1 MQPSRGAAALTLAIA
16 LALAFATTASA
27 SDKPETVS
35 TIIQGMCN
43 AGAVPALPVG
53 PHHLDLTAHL
63 CGGKA
68 PAAVQPPPS
77 PALAADAKPPP
88 GSSTTSARSK
98 EAPADVKPTPG
109 TSSTL
114 SLARKALVDG
124 PVLAALAII
133 ALIIGI
139 PAIVALIVAI
149 VSRRR
154 RSQAQ
159 RLAAMVAPGESA
171 PRRTSRGKRKAAA
184 AATNPTYIDVSA
196 SAAGSKSGR
205 PVARRGTPS
214 NL

>member
-1 MQPSRGAAALTLAIA
+1 MPPPRRAALAALAGA
-16 LALAFATTASA
+16 LALAFAATANA

-35 TIIQGMCN
+35 TIIRGMCDS
-43 AGAVPALPVG
+43 GAVPSLPVG
-53 PHHLDLTAHL
+53 PHRLDLTAHL

-68 PAAVQPPPS
+68 AAAVQPAPTAAATPP
-77 PALAADAKPPP
+77 PASLSKSVRSEEAPAVAKPPP
-88 GSSTTSARSK
+88 S
-98 EAPADVKPTPG
+98 
-109 TSSTL
+109 TSST
-114 SLARKALVDG
+114 SSPFARKALVDA

-154 RSQAQ
+154 RSRAQ
-159 RLAAMVAPGESA
+159 RLAAEAAPGGSA
-171 PRRTSRGKRKAAA
+171 PRRASRGAGKAAA
-184 AATNPTYIDVSA
+184 APTYIDVAA